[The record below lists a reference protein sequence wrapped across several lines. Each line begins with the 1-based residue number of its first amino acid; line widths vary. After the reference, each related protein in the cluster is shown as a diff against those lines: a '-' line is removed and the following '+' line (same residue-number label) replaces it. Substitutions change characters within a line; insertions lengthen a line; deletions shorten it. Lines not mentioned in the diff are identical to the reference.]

1 VVTSTLENISASR
14 FTEAT
19 IRRMYEFVQQAKT
32 DPKFQRLIYAVVNGA
47 LPGHWKNYRAELD
60 AILSWAK
67 RSADYRRDPYGVE
80 LVQDVWATLDR
91 RRADCDDFAVLVAA
105 AAEVL
110 GSPARFVTVSTLPD
124 GTPSHVYAQ
133 AFCGGRWLG
142 LDAIVPGSTVGWE
155 PLNVTARR
163 VWSRSDVGLAGDGG
177 EDFVEGIGMI
187 ANTSWYRPETS
198 IRTYRSMGGLGI
210 DFTSI
215 LGTVSNIASGIV
227 AGVKTGTVTNVE
239 SGINQAI
246 ASYTQAQQAA
256 LQAQLA
262 AAQTAQQRAAIEAQA
277 AAAKEAQLAEIRAEV
292 ARQQA
297 GGMPGWVLPVAAGA
311 GVLVLAAV
319 FARGRR

>member
-1 VVTSTLENISASR
+1 MVTTTLENISASR
-14 FTEAT
+14 FTQAT
-19 IRRMYEFVQQAKT
+19 LRRMYEFVQRAKT
-32 DPKFQRLIYAVVNGA
+32 DPAFQRLIYSVVNNA
-47 LPGHWKNYRAELD
+47 MPGRWKDYRAELG
-60 AILSWAK
+60 AVLSWAK

-110 GSPARFVTVSTLPD
+110 GSPSRFVTISTLPD

-133 AFCGGRWLG
+133 AFVGGQWLG

-155 PLNVTARR
+155 PQNVTARR
-163 VWSRSDVGLAGDGG
+163 TWSRADVGLAGDGG
-177 EDFVEGIGMI
+177 EDFVEGLGMI
-187 ANTSWYRPETS
+187 ANTSWYRPESS
-198 IRTYRSMGGLGI
+198 IRTYRSMGALGLDWSG
-210 DFTSI
+210 I
-215 LGTVSNIASGIV
+215 LGTVTNIASGIV
-227 AGVKTGTVTNVE
+227 AGVKSGTVTNVDT
-239 SGINQAI
+239 GINQAI

-277 AAAKEAQLAEIRAEV
+277 AAAREAQLAEIRAEV
-292 ARQQA
+292 AKQQA

-311 GVLVLAAV
+311 GVLALAAV
-319 FARGRR
+319 FAKGRR